1 MEPDSIRHHFK
12 AQVSDYPG
20 LMKRLVPFFDEQREI
35 LLGLIP
41 FDREAPLR
49 ILDLGCGPGLLAAR
63 LLSEY
68 KHAELTA
75 FDLTQ
80 EMLDSCRSRLSG
92 VDRVSY
98 QLGDFRS
105 DDLGENYDLIV
116 AALSLHHMELEER
129 YGFFRR
135 AYRSLKAGGVFLA
148 SEVIADESTAV
159 REQQYQLW
167 REFMERNGEDSAAWY
182 RRHCE
187 KDHPATISFLVATL
201 SKTGFQAPGCFWRYL
216 NFAVLS
222 ARKAAASETTPPT
235 R

>member
-1 MEPDSIRHHFK
+1 METDSIRNHFK
-12 AQVSDYPG
+12 AQVSDYPA

-35 LLGLIP
+35 MLGLIP
-41 FDREAPLR
+41 FGREAPLR
-49 ILDLGCGPGLLAAR
+49 VLDLGCGPGLLAAR

-68 KHAELTA
+68 KRAELTA

-135 AYRSLKAGGVFLA
+135 AFRSLKPGGVFLA
-148 SEVIADESTAV
+148 SEMIADESTAV

-187 KDHPATISFLVATL
+187 KDHPATISFLMATL
-201 SKTGFQAPGCFWRYL
+201 AKTGFQVPGCFWRYL
-216 NFAVLS
+216 NFAILS
-222 ARKAAASETTPPT
+222 ARKPAA
-235 R
+235 

>member
-1 MEPDSIRHHFK
+1 MEADSIRNHFK
-12 AQVSDYPG
+12 AQVSDYPA

-35 LLGLIP
+35 MLGLIP
-41 FDREAPLR
+41 FGREAPLR
-49 ILDLGCGPGLLAAR
+49 VLDLGCGPGLLAAR

-68 KHAELTA
+68 KRAELTA

-92 VDRVSY
+92 IDRVNY

-116 AALSLHHMELEER
+116 AALSLHHMEMEER

-135 AYRSLKAGGVFLA
+135 AFRSLKPGGVFLA
-148 SEVIADESTAV
+148 SEMIADESTAV

-187 KDHPATISFLVATL
+187 KDHSATISFLVATL
-201 SKTGFQAPGCFWRYL
+201 SKTGFQAPGCFWRYW
-216 NFAVLS
+216 NFAILS
-222 ARKAAASETTPPT
+222 ARKPT
-235 R
+235 A

>member
-1 MEPDSIRHHFK
+1 MVEGM
-12 AQVSDYPG
+12 PG
-20 LMKRLVPFFDEQREI
+20 
-35 LLGLIP
+35 
-41 FDREAPLR
+41 PLR
-49 ILDLGCGPGLLAAR
+49 VGIATGSLFGGRPASDWHQKILAQIDGMVRAA
-63 LLSEY
+63 
-68 KHAELTA
+68 
-75 FDLTQ
+75 
-80 EMLDSCRSRLSG
+80 
-92 VDRVSY
+92 
-98 QLGDFRS
+98 RS

-135 AYRSLKAGGVFLA
+135 AYRSLKPGGVFLA